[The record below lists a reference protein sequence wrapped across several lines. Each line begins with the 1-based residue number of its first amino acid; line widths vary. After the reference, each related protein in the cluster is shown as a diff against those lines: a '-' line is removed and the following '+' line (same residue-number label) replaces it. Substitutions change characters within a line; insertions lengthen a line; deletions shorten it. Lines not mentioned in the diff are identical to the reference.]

1 MLRIAAEDHFA
12 GSTAMFDDQLTC
24 CVREPRQE
32 CFFLCLKM
40 IEAKKKKTVIAL
52 WSNISFFV

>member
-40 IEAKKKKTVIAL
+40 IEAKKKKNCDCTLV
-52 WSNISFFV
+52 